1 MDGWLVFTSRR
12 TEWAQ
17 VPHFVRDQYHRW
29 NFVKHSLNYQRSRKN
44 RCNLRFSVN
53 KVAQTDMLKQLD
65 WLVELIKENGKDT
78 PKTIVFCDTMYS
90 IASVFNYLMGK
101 QKEKAFHPSTSRKQI
116 HWLIG
121 IFHCLSRKEY
131 KKRLLLSFKN
141 KAWSVLPLL
150 RWYWVWELISQMFA
164 MLCYMALL
172 ELYWIFIRKLEE
184 LVEMACHFVFL
195 WPIVG
200 TLWRRRAW
208 FFKNKWMLWGGK
220 LQKLWSKHF

>member
-29 NFVKHSLNYQRSRKN
+29 NFVKHSSNYQRSRKN

-53 KVAQTDMLKQLD
+53 KVARTDMLKQLD

-78 PKTIVFCDTMYS
+78 PKTIIFCDTMHS
-90 IASVFNYLMGK
+90 ITSVFNYLMGK
-101 QKEKAFHPSTSRKQI
+101 LKEKAFHPSTSRKQI

-121 IFHCLSRKEY
+121 IFHSLSHKEY
-131 KKRLLLSFKN
+131 KERLLLSFKN

-150 RWYWVWELISQMFA
+150 PWHWVWEWISQMFA
-164 MLCYMALL
+164 MLCYLALL
-172 ELYWIFIRKLEE
+172 ELYLIFIRKLEE
-184 LVEMACHFVFL
+184 LVEMACLLMSFCIFMANSWNTVKKMCVIF
-195 WPIVG
+195 
-200 TLWRRRAW
+200 
-208 FFKNKWMLWGGK
+208 
-220 LQKLWSKHF
+220 